1 MMAQLDFG
9 TQITTKLLPDVS
21 LLQLLRVLMSVACNL
36 SVQSLLMRSFFPDGV
51 MEESEPTESTTVN
64 FCGKLIMLIKAV
76 SLLSVL
82 LTHAS
87 SSAPAV
93 WRVIFVCGKSDPANS
108 FPI

>member
-1 MMAQLDFG
+1 MAQSDFG
-9 TQITTKLLPDVS
+9 TQITTKLLPDVL
-21 LLQLLRVLMSVACNL
+21 LLQLLRVLMLVACNP

-51 MEESEPTESTTVN
+51 MEESELTESTTVS
-64 FCGKLIMLIKAV
+64 FCGKLIMLIKEA

-93 WRVIFVCGKSDPANS
+93 WKVTSVCGKSDPANS
-108 FPI
+108 FHI